1 MARAVGAVVDVGLG
15 HADRALAAAD
25 TVRADPRS
33 SYFDRAL
40 AELAAVSA
48 LAQTGHHAEA
58 VSCAHQARER
68 VRQVGDVI
76 ATDLFLLIARRL
88 DGESLDEQAD
98 TPASGWIPMLNALA
112 VTPAGVRRSR

>member
-1 MARAVGAVVDVGLG
+1 
-15 HADRALAAAD
+15 
-25 TVRADPRS
+25 
-33 SYFDRAL
+33 
-40 AELAAVSA
+40 
-48 LAQTGHHAEA
+48 
-58 VSCAHQARER
+58 
-68 VRQVGDVI
+68 VGDVI